1 MVKVSDQSF
10 KKFSSKTGGL
20 ILPTDRIVYSA
31 ITDIVHDLVIIV
43 DMETVLSVLKAKY
56 NITRFSESFI
66 ELNLDNKKVSS
77 IKNFIQ
83 STIGTVQNF
92 PHLTESYLLK
102 SNIKELTILLL
113 TDIIASSINIEPIGH
128 SSADLTLVERAEEL
142 IENECE
148 LLVLIEDIATKL
160 YTTPR
165 TLQKSFK
172 KYRDYTPVQ
181 FLKKRKLHRARKLLM
196 EQASANITV
205 KQAALK
211 AGIADLNRFSNDY
224 SKIFGELP
232 SMTIK
237 KNRI

>member
-1 MVKVSDQSF
+1 MVKVSDQSS

-20 ILPTDRIVYSA
+20 ILPVDTIVYSA
-31 ITDIVHDLVIIV
+31 ISDMIHDLVIIA
-43 DMETVLSVLKAKY
+43 DMKTVLSVLKTKY

-66 ELNLDNKKVSS
+66 ELDMDNKKMKS

-83 STIGTVQNF
+83 STIGTVENF
-92 PHLTESYLLK
+92 PNLTESYLLK

-113 TDIIASSINIEPIGH
+113 SDIIASSINIEPIGH
-128 SSADLTLVERAEEL
+128 STADLTLVERAEEL

-148 LLVLIEDIATKL
+148 LLVLIEDIANKL

-172 KYRDYTPVQ
+172 KYRNYSPIQ
-181 FLKKRKLHRARKLLM
+181 FLKNRKLHQARKLLM
-196 EQASANITV
+196 EQASSNITV

-211 AGIADLNRFSNDY
+211 SGISDLNRFSNDY

-237 KNRI
+237 KNRV